1 MNSPK
6 RLISS
11 LDIKR
16 LRPNNIS
23 LRDMLSTL
31 AKNKGIPHVKTIT
44 YKDEKIGRTS
54 KIKLY
59 KISDIRYALTSK
71 IFYSRTEL
79 QKQFIELLEELERE
93 QESHILVKEKIVI

>member
-11 LDIKR
+11 LDVKR

-31 AKNKGIPHVKTIT
+31 AKKQ
-44 YKDEKIGRTS
+44 
-54 KIKLY
+54 
-59 KISDIRYALTSK
+59 RYSTCK
-71 IFYSRTEL
+71 NYYI
-79 QKQFIELLEELERE
+79 
-93 QESHILVKEKIVI
+93 